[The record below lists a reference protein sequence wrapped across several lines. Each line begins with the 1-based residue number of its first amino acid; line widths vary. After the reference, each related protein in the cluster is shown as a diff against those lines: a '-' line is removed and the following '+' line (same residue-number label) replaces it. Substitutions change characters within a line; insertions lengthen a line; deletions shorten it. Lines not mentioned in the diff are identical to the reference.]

1 MIDRSKS
8 IFIIAQHNSF
18 ERNSMTTQFGAETTA
33 EEAARNIDLSGQTIV
48 ITGGSAGLGVET
60 ARVLAGCGARI
71 VSVVRDEAKGRAAA
85 ATILESVPNA
95 EIEIAVLDLFQL
107 DSVRRGADDIAK
119 RFSRIDRLINNAG
132 VMACPLG
139 RTAQGLDTQLGTNHL
154 GHFVLTARLIPQL
167 LAASPA
173 RIVNLSSA
181 GHRLS
186 PFRFDDPFFNED
198 DYNKWTAY
206 GQAKTANVLFSV
218 ALDERFKD
226 RGIRSYAVHPGA
238 IRTELGRHMDENDI
252 KDLMQRRP
260 QNEPMTFKQIP
271 QGAAT
276 TVWTATAPELDGRGG
291 IYCEDCGVAERI
303 EDPNV
308 GRGVLSWA
316 LDREAAERLWSLSEE
331 WSGETFPA

>member
-1 MIDRSKS
+1 
-8 IFIIAQHNSF
+8 
-18 ERNSMTTQFGAETTA
+18 MTTQFGEGTSA
-33 EEAARNIDLSGQTIV
+33 EEAARNIDLSGKTIV
-48 ITGGSAGLGVET
+48 VTGGSAGLGIET
-60 ARVLAGCGARI
+60 IRVLASCGARI
-71 VSVVRDEAKGRAAA
+71 VSVVRDEAKGQAAA
-85 ATILESVPNA
+85 KKIRKGLPKA
-95 EIEIAVLDLFQL
+95 EIEIAVLDLFDL

-167 LAASPA
+167 LAGNPA

-186 PFRFDDPFFNED
+186 PFRFEDPFFEKEPYD
-198 DYNKWTAY
+198 KWTAY

-226 RGIRSYAVHPGA
+226 RGLRAYAVHPGA
-238 IRTELGRHMDENDI
+238 IQTELGRHMNQDDI
-252 KDLMQRRP
+252 KDLLARRSP
-260 QNEPMTFKQIP
+260 DSPMKFKQIP

-276 TVWTATAPELDGRGG
+276 TVWAATAPELEDQGG
-291 IYCEDCGVAERI
+291 LYCEDCQIAEKAKD
-303 EDPNV
+303 ESSAS
-308 GRGVLSWA
+308 GVLSWA
-316 LDREAAERLWSLSEE
+316 LDEAAAEQLWALSEE
-331 WSGETFPA
+331 WSGEKFPA

>member
-1 MIDRSKS
+1 
-8 IFIIAQHNSF
+8 
-18 ERNSMTTQFGAETTA
+18 MTIQFGAETSA

-60 ARVLAGCGARI
+60 ARVLAACGAQI
-71 VSVVRDEAKGRAAA
+71 VSVVRDEAKGQAAA
-85 ATILESVPNA
+85 ATIRESVPDA
-95 EIEIAVLDLFQL
+95 DIEIAVLDLFDL
-107 DSVRRGADDIAK
+107 DSVRRGADDIVN

-154 GHFVLTARLIPQL
+154 GHFVLTARLIPSL
-167 LAASPA
+167 LAGAPA

-186 PFRFDDPFFNED
+186 PFRFEDPFFEKD
-198 DYNKWTAY
+198 DYNKWVAY

-218 ALDERFKD
+218 ALDKRFKG
-226 RGIRSYAVHPGA
+226 RGIRAYAVHPGA
-238 IRTELGRHMDENDI
+238 IRTELGRHMDENDV
-252 KDLMQRRP
+252 KDLMDRRKGRS
-260 QNEPMTFKQIP
+260 PMVYKQVP

-276 TVWTATAPELDGRGG
+276 TVWAATAPELDARGG
-291 IYCEDCGVAERI
+291 LYCEDCGVAETI
-303 EDPNV
+303 EDPSMDQ
-308 GRGVLSWA
+308 GIMSWA
-316 LDREAAERLWSLSEE
+316 LDTDAAARLWTLSEE